1 MLSNAGDRPYELVTP
16 ASTFCALRGDLR
28 LTEGLANNYDSFF
41 GQNHSGSAE
50 RNIDNLYSMT
60 QGLFDFTDNQELVAI
75 EYHHPAKED
84 NLNRFPRA
92 MSPEKF
98 LDGLVAEATLQSMP
112 LC

>member
-1 MLSNAGDRPYELVTP
+1 MLSNVEDRPYELITP

-28 LTEGLANNYDSFF
+28 LTEELASNYDSLF

-50 RNIDNLYSMT
+50 RNIENLYSMT

-84 NLNRFPRA
+84 NLDRFPRA
-92 MSPEKF
+92 MSPERF